1 MQVKVLTEILRAND
15 AQAEQNRKLLDSRRV
30 FLLNVMSSPGAGK
43 TTFLIDVTRRLR
55 ERLRIGVIEADV
67 ASTVDAEKV
76 AEEGIPVLQINTG
89 GGCHIEARQM
99 ADALSRFPLDRV
111 DVLFLENVG
120 NLVCTAGYRLGEH
133 RRIVISSVPEGD
145 DKPYKYPT
153 MFHVV
158 DAVVVSKS
166 DLAPHVRYDFDEFS
180 RAVRSI
186 NRDVDIFR
194 LSAVTGEGMEKWCE
208 WLVAQ
213 VEATRRCG

>member
-1 MQVKVLTEILRAND
+1 MQVKVLTEILQAND
-15 AQAEQNRKLLDSRRV
+15 AQASSNRQLLDRKGV
-30 FLLNVMSSPGAGK
+30 FLVNVMSSPGSGK
-43 TTFLIDVTRRLR
+43 TTFLIDVARRLKGR
-55 ERLRIGVIEADV
+55 VRVGVIEADV

-76 AEEGIPVLQINTG
+76 AREGIPVLQINTG

-99 ADALSRFPLDRV
+99 ADALTRFPLQDV

-133 RRIVISSVPEGD
+133 RRIVIASVPEGD

-158 DAVVVSKS
+158 DAVVVSKA
-166 DLAPHVRYDFDEFS
+166 DLVPYVKYDFDEFS

-186 NRDVDIFR
+186 NREVGIFR
-194 LSAVTGEGMEKWCE
+194 LSAVTGEGMDAWCS
-208 WLVAQ
+208 WLLEQ
-213 VEATRRCG
+213 VRSAGGQS

>member
-1 MQVKVLTEILRAND
+1 MQVKVLTEILKAND
-15 AQAEQNRKLLDSRRV
+15 AQAAQNRNVLDGKGV
-30 FLLNVMSSPGAGK
+30 FLVNVMSSPGSGK
-43 TTFLIDVTRRLR
+43 TTFLIDVARRLR
-55 ERLRIGVIEADV
+55 SRVRVGVIEADV

-76 AEEGIPVLQINTG
+76 AREGIPVLQINTG

-99 ADALSRFPLDRV
+99 ADALARFPLADV

-133 RRIVISSVPEGD
+133 CRIVIASVPEGD

-158 DAVVVSKS
+158 DAVVVSKA
-166 DLAPHVRYDFDEFS
+166 DLVPHVQYDFDEFS

-186 NRDVDIFR
+186 NRDVGIFR
-194 LSAVTGEGMEKWCE
+194 LSAVTGEGMDLWCD
-208 WLVAQ
+208 WLLERVAS
-213 VEATRRCG
+213 ARRSA

>member
-1 MQVKVLTEILRAND
+1 MQVKVLTEILKAND
-15 AQAEQNRKLLDSRRV
+15 VQAAQNRNVLDGKGV
-30 FLLNVMSSPGAGK
+30 FLVNVMSSPGSGK
-43 TTFLIDVTRRLR
+43 TTFLIDVARRLR
-55 ERLRIGVIEADV
+55 SRVRVGVIEADV

-76 AEEGIPVLQINTG
+76 AREGIPVLQINTG

-99 ADALSRFPLDRV
+99 ADALARFPLADV

-133 RRIVISSVPEGD
+133 CRIVIASVPEGD

-158 DAVVVSKS
+158 DAVVVSKA
-166 DLAPHVRYDFDEFS
+166 DLVPHVQYDFDEFS

-186 NRDVDIFR
+186 NRDVGIFR
-194 LSAVTGEGMEKWCE
+194 LSAVTGEGMDLWCD
-208 WLVAQ
+208 WLLERVAS
-213 VEATRRCG
+213 ARRSA

>member
-1 MQVKVLTEILRAND
+1 MQVKVLTEILKAND
-15 AQAEQNRKLLDSRRV
+15 AQAARNRNVLDGKGV
-30 FLLNVMSSPGAGK
+30 FLVNVMSSPGSGK
-43 TTFLIDVTRRLR
+43 TTFLIDVARRLR
-55 ERLRIGVIEADV
+55 SRVRVGVIEADV

-76 AEEGIPVLQINTG
+76 AREGIPVLQINTG

-99 ADALSRFPLDRV
+99 ADALARFPLADV

-133 RRIVISSVPEGD
+133 CRIVIASVPEGD

-158 DAVVVSKS
+158 DAVVVSKA
-166 DLAPHVRYDFDEFS
+166 DLVPHVQYDFDEFS

-186 NRDVDIFR
+186 NRDVGIFR
-194 LSAVTGEGMEKWCE
+194 LSAVTGEGMDLWCD
-208 WLVAQ
+208 WLLERVAS
-213 VEATRRCG
+213 ARRSA